1 MEWRA
6 RCALTWPR
14 STRTHWR
21 TNAETL
27 RAFFKQ
33 LREALLARLVER
45 IYNADGS
52 ANKHW
57 LLFAKRKFL
66 GKEFV

>member
-1 MEWRA
+1 MSPA
-6 RCALTWPR
+6 VIP
-14 STRTHWR
+14 
-21 TNAETL
+21 NAETL

-33 LREALLARLVER
+33 LREALVTRLLER

-52 ANKHW
+52 PNKHW
-57 LLFAKRKFL
+57 LLFSKRKFL